1 MTVAETSITCYYST
15 VVPKLAHSQNSRTME
30 VVQPG
35 RDYSLSELMKLTN
48 THRSRK
54 TGLPDID
61 KSSMSRVV
69 NGLRAAGRLEPAPER
84 KCSISGVKI
93 IPSRLPTKEQST
105 PQQTTFPWSE
115 S

>member
-15 VVPKLAHSQNSRTME
+15 VVPKLAHSQNSRTMA

-35 RDYSLSELMKLTN
+35 RDYSLSELMRLTN

-54 TGLPDID
+54 AGLPDID

-84 KCSISGVKI
+84 KCTVSGKLVT
-93 IPSRLPTKEQST
+93 PSRLPAKQGGL
-105 PQQTTFPWSE
+105 F
-115 S
+115 